1 MSENFLSSISEYSEN
16 PQQVANNPQTVV
28 PATVKPANGETRN
41 GETRNGETRK
51 RWNPQRGNP
60 QTVTKGQEMIR

>member
-28 PATVKPANGETRN
+28 EGPANGETR
-41 GETRNGETRK
+41 K
-51 RWNPQRGNP
+51 W
-60 QTVTKGQEMIR
+60 